1 MSAELDGSLDPRKR
15 SALPG
20 VAFVLIHGPYWALV
34 LGFKCWLFAKH
45 LPGLGLIA
53 FVDGMWPQ

>member
-15 SALPG
+15 SALPW

-45 LPGLGLIA
+45 LPGLG
-53 FVDGMWPQ
+53 